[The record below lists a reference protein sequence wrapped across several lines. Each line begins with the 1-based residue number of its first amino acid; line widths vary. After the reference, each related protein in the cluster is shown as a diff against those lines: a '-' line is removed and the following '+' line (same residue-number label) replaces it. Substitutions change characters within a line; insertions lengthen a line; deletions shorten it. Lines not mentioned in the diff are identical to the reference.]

1 MLKVVISHSR
11 KDVEFAKQMTVEL
24 QKATW
29 ISGSTGRASR
39 PPWIGGWKSKKGSKR
54 LGCARHHHGRGNPK
68 PSII

>member
-1 MLKVVISHSR
+1 MVKVFISYSR

-39 PPWIGGWKSKKGSKR
+39 PPWIGGGKSKKGSKR
-54 LGCARHHHGRGNPK
+54 LDVPDILMEEA
-68 PSII
+68 IITLP